1 MAVVIKLWRS
11 RPFHHEVIRRWRGAI
26 PKVCG
31 MSRIFLNLAVGLA
44 MLTGGLVPA
53 GAVSAEGA
61 GTPVVVELF
70 TSQGCS
76 SCPPADAF
84 LGELARRSDVIALA
98 FHIDYWDYIGWKDPF
113 ASSAWTDR
121 QHAYKRSLGLHMVY
135 TPQMV
140 IDGRRDAVGSEPRA
154 VNDAIAAA
162 ATTDDKV
169 AVSITREAEG
179 RYRVALP
186 AAAKMQ
192 GLPATVWL
200 VVFDRQ
206 QVTPVAKGENAG
218 ATLTDHNIVR
228 ELRPIGSWSG
238 AVQELTLDLDM
249 AGMAGKGCAVI
260 VQSDSAGPIL
270 GAALM
275 PNEM

>member
-1 MAVVIKLWRS
+1 
-11 RPFHHEVIRRWRGAI
+11 
-26 PKVCG
+26 
-31 MSRIFLNLAVGLA
+31 MSRFFLNVVAGLA
-44 MLTGGLVPA
+44 MLA
-53 GAVSAEGA
+53 GAFGPTSSAGAGRA

-84 LGELARRSDVIALA
+84 LGELASRSDVIALA

-113 ASSAWTDR
+113 ANPAWTER
-121 QHAYKRSLGLHMVY
+121 QHAYKRALGLHMVY

-140 IDGRRDAVGSEPRA
+140 IDGRVDAIGSEQA
-154 VNDAIAAA
+154 TVNDAITAAA
-162 ATTDDKV
+162 AQDDKV
-169 AVSITREAEG
+169 ALSITEQGEG
-179 RYRVALP
+179 HYKVALP
-186 AAAKMQ
+186 AAPSTQ

-200 VVFDRQ
+200 VVFDHQ

-238 AVQELTLDLDM
+238 TAQELTLDLDEAAM
-249 AGMAGKGCAVI
+249 TGKGCAVI

-275 PNEM
+275 PDEM

>member
-1 MAVVIKLWRS
+1 
-11 RPFHHEVIRRWRGAI
+11 
-26 PKVCG
+26 
-31 MSRIFLNLAVGLA
+31 MSRIFLNLSAGLA
-44 MLTGGLVPA
+44 MLA
-53 GAVSAEGA
+53 GALGPSSAVGAEGA

-84 LGELARRSDVIALA
+84 LGELASRSDVIALA

-113 ASSAWTDR
+113 ASPAWTER
-121 QHAYKRSLGLHMVY
+121 QHAYKRALGLHMVY

-140 IDGRRDAVGSEPRA
+140 IDGRADAVGSEQRT

-162 ATTDDKV
+162 AAQDKKV
-169 AVSITREAEG
+169 VVSISREAEG
-179 RYRVALP
+179 HYRVAL
-186 AAAKMQ
+186 AAAAPSMQ
-192 GLPATVWL
+192 ALPATVWL
-200 VVFDRQ
+200 VVFERQ
-206 QVTPVAKGENAG
+206 QVTPVKQGENAG

-238 AVQELTLDLDM
+238 AAEELTLDMDEATM
-249 AGMAGKGCAVI
+249 TGKGCAVI

-275 PNEM
+275 PDEM

>member
-1 MAVVIKLWRS
+1 MVAL
-11 RPFHHEVIRRWRGAI
+11 
-26 PKVCG
+26 
-31 MSRIFLNLAVGLA
+31 LA
-44 MLTGGLVPA
+44 MLVGAFGSSNAA
-53 GAVSAEGA
+53 GAAGA

-84 LGELARRSDVIALA
+84 LGELAGRADVIALA

-113 ASSAWTDR
+113 ASPAWTDR

-140 IDGRRDAVGSEPRA
+140 IDGRADAVGSERGA

-162 ATTDDKV
+162 AAQDDKV
-169 AVSITREAEG
+169 AVSITRAAAG
-179 RYRVALP
+179 HYRVALP
-186 AAAKMQ
+186 AAAGLQ

-200 VVFDRQ
+200 AVFERQ
-206 QVTPVAKGENAG
+206 HVTPIAKGENAG

-228 ELRPIGSWSG
+228 ELRPVGRWSG
-238 AVQELTLDLDM
+238 AADELTLDVDE
-249 AGMAGKGCAVI
+249 ATMAGKGCAVI
-260 VQSDSAGPIL
+260 VQGDAAGPIL
-270 GAALM
+270 GAALL
-275 PNEM
+275 PDER